1 MIPLHKTYIAKKQQ
15 EFVNNSFHQLHHG
28 FSDTYI
34 SECKRYFYEKYQ
46 FQKILFTSSCTD
58 ALELI
63 ALLLDIKSGDEVIV
77 PSYTYVSSAN
87 AFALYGAKIVF
98 ADCSPFHPTIT
109 SDSVASLISP
119 RTKAIVVVHYAGIG
133 IDLIN
138 LKELSE
144 KSGVALIE
152 DAAHAIHSKHEDK
165 FLGSFGDFATFSF
178 HHTKSVS
185 CGEGGALIINNP
197 KYDSRADVLFEKGTN
212 RKKFLSGDVSKYE
225 WVDVGSSFSM
235 SDFSAAILF
244 SQLLD
249 IDIIHSK
256 RRKIWDYYFQS
267 FKVLEQKELIQLP
280 NISGNCEHNANS
292 FFIIC
297 KTIQH
302 RDDLIAFLKAKNIK
316 AAFHYIPL
324 HLSPYI
330 NIKQFNSSQLNLPNT
345 IRFSDCLL
353 RLPLYPDL
361 SEGEYKKV
369 VEEVLAFYQSQ

>member
-15 EFVNNSFHQLHHG
+15 EFVNDAFHQLHHG
-28 FSDTYI
+28 FGDTYI
-34 SECKRYFYEKYQ
+34 SKCEHFFNEKYN
-46 FQKILFTSSCTD
+46 FKKTLFTSSCTH

-63 ALLLDIKSGDEVIV
+63 ALLLDIKPGDEVIV
-77 PSYTYVSSAN
+77 PSYTFVSSAN

-98 ADCSPFHPTIT
+98 ADCSQIHPGIT
-109 SDSVASLISP
+109 SESASKLITP
-119 RTKAIVVVHYAGIG
+119 KTKAIVVVHYAGIG
-133 IDLIN
+133 MDLIK

-144 KSGVALIE
+144 KYGVALIE

-165 FLGSFGDFATFSF
+165 FLGCFGDFATFSF

-185 CGEGGALIINNP
+185 CGEGGALIINNS
-197 KYDSRADVLFEKGTN
+197 KYSSRADVLFEKGTN
-212 RKKFLSGDVSKYE
+212 RKKFLNGDVSKYE
-225 WVDVGSSFSM
+225 WVDVGSSFSL
-235 SDFSAAILF
+235 SDFSAAILY

-249 IDIIHSK
+249 IEIIHSK
-256 RRKIWDYYFQS
+256 RRKIWDYYFHS
-267 FKVLEQKELIQLP
+267 FKVLEKKEMIQLP
-280 NISGNCEHNANS
+280 NITSNSEHNANS

-297 KTIQH
+297 KTMRH
-302 RDDLIAFLKAKNIK
+302 RDDLTAFLKAKNIK

-330 NIKQFNSSQLNLPNT
+330 ISQQFNSSQLHLPNT

-361 SEGEYKKV
+361 SEDEYTKV